1 MGMDKSSVLAKEAF
15 RLLKKASKVRDLR
28 MDSLQE
34 LDRIVKFTKRKDY
47 SLEFEQV
54 KSVLDNAHQIG
65 VPVW

>member
-1 MGMDKSSVLAKEAF
+1 MDKSSVLAKEAF

-34 LDRIVKFTKRKDY
+34 LDRIVKFTKKKDC

-54 KSVLDNAHQIG
+54 KSILDNAQQIG
-65 VPVW
+65 VPV